1 MRAGDLLSQG
11 DMDGAGTWRLV
22 LDTVKELEQT
32 EPGGAVPLIPRP
44 KRNNLRWILSCRVN
58 NLPYPLSGL
67 AKRIVL

>member
-22 LDTVKELEQT
+22 LDAVKELEQT
-32 EPGGAVPLIPRP
+32 EPG
-44 KRNNLRWILSCRVN
+44 WILSCRVN
-58 NLPYPLSGL
+58 NFPYPLSGL